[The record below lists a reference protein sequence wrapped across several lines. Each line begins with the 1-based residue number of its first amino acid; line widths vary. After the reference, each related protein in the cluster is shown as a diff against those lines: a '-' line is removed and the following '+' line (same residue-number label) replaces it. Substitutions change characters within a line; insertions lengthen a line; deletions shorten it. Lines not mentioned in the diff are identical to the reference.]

1 MTIPIFLSMLVEF
14 FSPVGHYYYG
24 KTIISIKSGVNLCD
38 TGKRIV
44 LSMVFGVAILIADA
58 CFVVLDLVPRVMAI
72 ILYCGLPIWVLG
84 AVITAYQLWLYF
96 PNTEHNKNIVSSAV
110 WCSVFLRA
118 IYDWLLYYF
127 ILLGS

>member
-1 MTIPIFLSMLVEF
+1 MMIPIFLSMVVEF

-44 LSMVFGVAILIADA
+44 LSIVFGVAILIADS
-58 CFVVLDLVPRVMAI
+58 CFVVLDLVPRVMAT
-72 ILYCGLPIWVLG
+72 ILYLGLPIWVLG
-84 AVITAYQLWLYF
+84 AVITAYQLCLYF